1 MLNNNLYN
9 SNDDSV
15 LLRVLKLLKSH
26 NSEYVSGQDIC
37 DKLKI
42 SRTAV
47 WKHIKKIH
55 SLGYKIESKQNRGY
69 RIARQTFLPLPW
81 EITSSLKTKQIG
93 KTVYYFDTID
103 STQNFASKISNQ
115 NNSGT
120 VIIAQRQTSGKG
132 RLGRRWASP
141 VGGIWLSVI
150 LHPKFD
156 VSYATLFP
164 IASSLALCTAI
175 EKTLNLKP
183 ELKWPNDVTLNGK
196 KVAGMLVDISIE
208 SNQIEH
214 LILGVGINYNV
225 DTKKLNASLKKSD
238 HFYGAGSLLKK
249 SQVANPTKLIQSF
262 LYELEQ
268 ICNILDNGNVG
279 TIIKKWTSK
288 SSTIGKKI
296 TVDTAGSKMSG
307 KAIKLDTDGA
317 LVISKNGAEHRLLVG
332 DVNYLRIR

>member
-1 MLNNNLYN
+1 MLNNNLFS
-9 SNDDSV
+9 SNDDSI

-26 NSEYVSGQDIC
+26 NSEYVSGQGIC

-42 SRTAV
+42 SRTAI
-47 WKHIKKIH
+47 WKHIKKIR

-69 RIARQTFLPLPW
+69 RITRQTFLPLPW
-81 EITSSLKTKQIG
+81 EITSGLKTKQIG

-132 RLGRRWASP
+132 RLGRKWTSP

-164 IASSLALCTAI
+164 IASSLALCIAI
-175 EKTLNLKP
+175 ENTLKVKP

-208 SNQIEH
+208 SNQIER
-214 LILGVGINYNV
+214 LVLGVGINYKI
-225 DTKKLNASLKKSD
+225 DAKKLNVTLKKSE

-249 SQVANPTKLIQSF
+249 NEEPNPTKLIQSF

-268 ICNILDNGNVG
+268 ICDILDNGNVD
-279 TIIKKWTSK
+279 TVIKKWTSK

-307 KAIKLDTDGA
+307 KAVRIDNDGA
-317 LVISKNGAEHRLLVG
+317 LVISKNGSHHRLLVG

>member
-1 MLNNNLYN
+1 VLNNNLYN
-9 SNDDSV
+9 SNDDSI

-26 NSEYVSGQDIC
+26 NSEYISGQEIC

-47 WKHIKKIH
+47 WKHIKKIR
-55 SLGYKIESKQNRGY
+55 SLGYKIESKQNCGY
-69 RIARQTFLPLPW
+69 RIARQTLLPLPW
-81 EITSSLKTKQIG
+81 EITSGLKTKQIG
-93 KTVYYFDTID
+93 QTVYYFDTID

-115 NNSGT
+115 NNSGA
-120 VIIAQRQTSGKG
+120 VIISQRQTSGKG
-132 RLGRRWASP
+132 RLGRKWASP

-156 VSYATLFP
+156 VSYTLFP
-164 IASSLALCTAI
+164 IASSLALCIAI

-196 KVAGMLVDISIE
+196 KIAGMLVDISIE
-208 SNQIEH
+208 SNQIEY
-214 LILGVGINYNV
+214 LILGVGINYKV
-225 DTKKLNASLKKSD
+225 DTKKLNVTLKKSE

-296 TVDTAGSKMSG
+296 TVDTSGSKMSG
-307 KAIKLDTDGA
+307 KAVRIDNDGA
-317 LVISKNGAEHRLLVG
+317 LVISKNGSEHKLLVG
-332 DVNYLRIR
+332 DVNYLRIK

>member
-1 MLNNNLYN
+1 MNNNLYS
-9 SNDDSV
+9 SNDDSI
-15 LLRVLKLLKSH
+15 LLKVLKLLKSH
-26 NSEYVSGQDIC
+26 NSEYISGQDIC

-47 WKHIKKIH
+47 WKHIKKIRL
-55 SLGYKIESKQNRGY
+55 LGYKIESKQNRGY
-69 RIARQTFLPLPW
+69 RITRQTFLPLPW
-81 EITSSLKTKQIG
+81 EITSGLKTKQIG

-103 STQNFASKISNQ
+103 STQNFASRISNQ

-120 VIIAQRQTSGKG
+120 VVIAQRQTSGKG

-141 VGGIWLSVI
+141 LGGIWLSVI

-156 VSYATLFP
+156 VSCATLFP
-164 IASSLALCTAI
+164 IASSLALGFAI

-214 LILGVGINYNV
+214 LILGVGINYKV
-225 DTKKLNASLKKSD
+225 DAKKLNVTLKKSE

-249 SQVANPTKLIQSF
+249 NEEPNPTKLIQSF

-268 ICNILDNGNVG
+268 ICNILDTGKVNTV
-279 TIIKKWTSK
+279 IKKWTSK

-307 KAIKLDTDGA
+307 KAVRIDNDGA
-317 LVISKNGAEHRLLVG
+317 LVISKNGSYHRILVG
-332 DVNYLRIR
+332 DINYLRVR

>member
-1 MLNNNLYN
+1 ML
-9 SNDDSV
+9 SSSDDSI
-15 LLRVLKLLKSH
+15 LLKILKILKSY
-26 NSEYVSGQDIC
+26 NSEYISGQDIC

-47 WKHIKKIH
+47 WKHIKKIR

-69 RIARQTFLPLPW
+69 RITRQTLLPLPW
-81 EITSSLKTKQIG
+81 EITHSLKTKQIG

-115 NNSGT
+115 DSSGT

-132 RLGRRWASP
+132 RLGRKWASP
-141 VGGIWLSVI
+141 AGGIWLSVI

-164 IASSLALCTAI
+164 IASSLALGMAI

-183 ELKWPNDVTLNGK
+183 ELKWPNDVTINGK

-208 SNQIEH
+208 SNQIER
-214 LILGVGINYNV
+214 LILGVGINYKV
-225 DTKKLNASLKKSD
+225 DAKKLNAALKKSE
-238 HFYGAGSLLKK
+238 HFYGADSLLKK
-249 SQVANPTKLIQSF
+249 SQTPNPTKLIQSF

-268 ICNILDNGNVG
+268 ICDILDNRNVN
-279 TIIKKWTSK
+279 TIIKRWTAK

-296 TVDTAGSKMSG
+296 TVDTSESKITG
-307 KAIKLDTDGA
+307 KAVRIDNDGA
-317 LVISKNGAEHRLLVG
+317 LVISKNGSYHRVLVG
-332 DVNYLRIR
+332 DVNYLRVR